1 MSCNALA
8 ECDKCGVIDHPNKL
22 PYHECIPEEK
32 MMDIEQVFEDLNH
45 VSLNFVDPKL
55 PSDRM
60 QELIDLGWIV
70 LNGENEIPHWEITYS
85 GWETMEQLGM
95 VSKPYG

>member
-1 MSCNALA
+1 MT
-8 ECDKCGVIDHPNKL
+8 
-22 PYHECIPEEK
+22 
-32 MMDIEQVFEDLNH
+32 DIEQVFEDLEH
-45 VSLNFVDPKL
+45 VYLNFTEPKI

-70 LNGENEIPHWEITYS
+70 LNGESEFPVWEVTHR

-95 VSKPYG
+95 VAKPYG